1 MLINMIKDI
10 VNDINVNSKLMIGI
24 LNTLYIIA
32 SNILRLSIFSNF
44 VIYTTKESELTL
56 SLILSL
62 ILKL

>member
-44 VIYTTKESELTL
+44 IIKF
-56 SLILSL
+56 
-62 ILKL
+62 